1 MQVELMKQP
10 DNVTLPLGIHT
21 GANGYNEDELVAE
34 AKGGSHA
41 AFEKLVQR
49 YEVRVFRLAQRIARS
64 HEDAEDV
71 IQQSF
76 QKAFVHLHRFEGR
89 SSFSTWLTRIV
100 LNEALMLA
108 RTARRFRGVSI
119 DHASTTDDSALPL
132 EIADVRPNPEHSY
145 FQQERRRLLFSAI
158 DELRPGIRIAL
169 QNCDLNELSIRETA
183 RILGVSVAAVKS
195 RVNRG
200 RKVLR
205 EKLKQRGDTAITHGK
220 GSGILRAVQGKRK
233 FQFAS

>member
-1 MQVELMKQP
+1 MQVELIKQP
-10 DNVTLPLGIHT
+10 DNVALLLGINKGT
-21 GANGYNEDELVAE
+21 NEFNEDELVAE

-119 DHASTTDDSALPL
+119 DRASTTDDSALPI
-132 EIADVRPNPEHSY
+132 EIADSRPNPEHSY
-145 FQQERRRLLFSAI
+145 FQQERRRILFSAI
-158 DELRPGIRIAL
+158 DELRPGIRVAL

-183 RILGVSVAAVKS
+183 GILGVSVAAVKS

-205 EKLKQRGDTAITHGK
+205 EKLKQRGDTETTQSK
-220 GSGILRAVQGKRK
+220 GTGILQATQGKRK

>member
-1 MQVELMKQP
+1 MQVELIKQP
-10 DNVTLPLGIHT
+10 DNVTLSLAINK
-21 GANGYNEDELVAE
+21 GANEHNEDELVSQ

-76 QKAFVHLHRFEGR
+76 QKAFVHLDRFEGR

-119 DHASTTDDSALPL
+119 DHASTTDDSALPI
-132 EIADVRPNPEHSY
+132 EIADSRPNPEYSY

-158 DELRPGIRIAL
+158 DELRPGIRVAL

-220 GSGILRAVQGKRK
+220 GNGILQAVQGKRK

>member
-1 MQVELMKQP
+1 MQVELIKQP
-10 DNVTLPLGIHT
+10 DNVTLSLGINK
-21 GANGYNEDELVAE
+21 GANEYNEEELVAA

-49 YEVRVFRLAQRIARS
+49 YEVRIFRLDQRIARS

-100 LNEALMLA
+100 LNEALMLT
-108 RTARRFRGVSI
+108 RSGRRFRGVSI
-119 DHASTTDDSALPL
+119 DHTNATDDSALPL
-132 EIADVRPNPEHSY
+132 EIADSRPNPEHTY

-158 DELRPGIRIAL
+158 DELRPGIRVAL

-183 RILGVSVAAVKS
+183 RMLGVSVAAVKS

-205 EKLKQRGDTAITHGK
+205 EKLKQIGDTATAPGK
-220 GSGILRAVQGKRK
+220 GNGIVQASQGKRK